1 MKRPSRFAYAY
12 AVGRVRAL
20 EKKLIPRAVFREAAG
35 LDSGAVLRMMA
46 EAGDYSGELTEVRN
60 TRELDAFLA
69 KQQEDLSDLA
79 AKLLPEE
86 DVLRALEPNL
96 RLEASAAAVSDLP
109 YPIIRDYQ
117 RRAVDCAN
125 IKIFMRASY
134 LDLPVEILEKH
145 LLGGG
150 GLDRTVFLDGHGLSA
165 SEFAGRLP
173 SGPLRNLWEKAS
185 AVLAERETFAE
196 LERGIADLLMSHLHE
211 AKAVVFGPEPVFAYT
226 LGRRRELDLVRLVG
240 GGTINRIPAD
250 KIKERIS
257 ATYV

>member
-20 EKKLIPRAVFREAAG
+20 ENKLIPRAVFREAAG
-35 LDSGAVLRMMA
+35 LESGAALRVMA

-69 KQQEDLSDLA
+69 KQEEDLSDIA
-79 AKLLPEE
+79 VKLLPEE
-86 DVLRALEPNL
+86 DVLRSTRPSI
-96 RLEASAAAVSDLP
+96 RLDEAAAAFSDLP

-125 IKIFMRASY
+125 IKIFMRATY
-134 LDLPVEILEKH
+134 LDLPVETLEKH
-145 LLGGG
+145 LLTGG
-150 GLDRTVFLDGHGLSA
+150 GLDRALFVDGHGLSA

-185 AVLAERETFAE
+185 AVLAEKETFAE
-196 LERGIADLLMSHLHE
+196 LERGIADLLMSHLLV
-211 AKAVVFGPEPVFAYT
+211 AKAVVFGPEPVFAYI
-226 LGRRRELDLVRLVG
+226 LGRRRELDLVRFVG

>member
-35 LDSGAVLRMMA
+35 LDFGAAIRMLA
-46 EAGDYSGELTEVRN
+46 EAGDYSGELMEIRDS
-60 TRELDAFLA
+60 RELDAFLA

-86 DVLRALEPNL
+86 DVLRSIGPSL
-96 RLEASAAAVSDLP
+96 RLDEAAAAVSDLP
-109 YPIIRDYQ
+109 YPIIRNYL

-125 IKIFMRASY
+125 IKIFMRAAY
-134 LDLPVEILEKH
+134 LGLPLETLEKH
-145 LLGGG
+145 LLNGG
-150 GLDRTVFLDGHGLSA
+150 GLERSVFPDGYGLSA
-165 SEFAGRLP
+165 SEFSGRLP
-173 SGPLRNLWEKAS
+173 SGPLRSLWEKAS
-185 AVLAERETFAE
+185 AVLADKETFAE
-196 LERGIADLLMSHLHE
+196 LERGIADLLMSHLLE
-211 AKAVVFGPEPVFAYT
+211 AKAVVFGPEPVFAYV

-240 GGTINRIPAD
+240 GGTNNRIPAD